1 MRYRLRTLLIVLAIG
16 PPMIWIAYYRWASL
30 TSPKPQP
37 RGSII
42 HTARFIG
49 NKRFSD
55 TKFTRTL
62 GLRQSEPTFLNP
74 RWSEAARLKIIE
86 LYRQAG
92 YRQVEVTVMEGGKV
106 GDTNAIFQIEEGRA
120 ATSAPSN

>member
-1 MRYRLRTLLIVLAIG
+1 MRFRLRTLMIVLALG
-16 PPMIWIAYYRWASL
+16 PPMIWIAYHRWASL
-30 TSPKPQP
+30 TSPMPQP

-42 HTARFIG
+42 HTARFMGNRRIG
-49 NKRFSD
+49 DAKL
-55 TKFTRTL
+55 TRTL

-86 LYRQAG
+86 LYRRAG
-92 YRQVEVTVMEGGKV
+92 YREVEVTLLEGSKV